1 MNSSQKSR
9 FFLIIALLLL
19 VSMSL
24 EVWGSEPEPIEGRI
38 SQINEKRGTITINDQ
53 VLDASDFELSDLEV
67 GYYVMGEFIRDKGK
81 LRLIDLEVIK

>member
-1 MNSSQKSR
+1 MNTSKKSR

-19 VSMSL
+19 ASMSL

-53 VLDASDFELSDLEV
+53 VLDASDFELSDLQV
-67 GYYVMGEFIRDKGK
+67 GYWVMGEFIRDKGK